1 MLTTLKHF
9 LEKKYEGHNF
19 NWRESGSKRVI
30 GLCPEH
36 PDKNPSFNIFIY
48 NDKAYYKCFSCGFH
62 GGLYDFIDVDPEQK
76 EKYALNKENQKRLSE
91 SFAKMKD
98 YLLNGD
104 TVEAVF
110 ARKYLKE
117 KRFLDMSVVK
127 DVGLIR
133 TTVGGDSGIDD
144 ILSGGNKIKNYS
156 GWLVFPHTNIKG
168 DICRLKF
175 REPDTKNIKTANIK
189 GFEGEPAAFGLK
201 NVGGR
206 ESSDYPV
213 SPYIYITEGE
223 FNYLQYINI
232 SGIGNIIS
240 AGGKDNISFKLIN
253 ALLSLDFIPVIA
265 LDQDDAGKKQLRKI
279 YEQTPA
285 GYREKIVY
293 CEYGGDGKKDFDD
306 IFKNKSED
314 GVNSVLA
321 AIKYKILDKF
331 QEFIDEENLNK
342 EIKIEEF
349 IDNNVLGE
357 GLKEIYLNKYKI
369 TPNKSFKKMNILA
382 VVNGPERI
390 IDFILPGLPR
400 KSVGLL
406 ISPGGT
412 GKSMLALSIGGV
424 ISSGHDDI
432 GFSTISP
439 VKTGKV
445 SLFLG
450 EDPDEIDELR
460 IQEFWTTI
468 PPEKRQLIAENM
480 QIFPCLGDTGD
491 LLDGGTTGDRIISAA
506 GNSRLII
513 IDTLSRFHL
522 GEENERKDAARVMR
536 ELERIALTTSA
547 AVLILHHISK
557 AAVLMGQGDKAE
569 AARGSNVFVNESRW
583 VAFLKGMGIKEASD
597 FGIDKNF
604 HSDYVR
610 LGCSKLNYS
619 KFFVD
624 IWLKRGNGGILAA
637 ADDLNNKNKEIN
649 KDENDKEKNYKKEYE
664 DIPENWA

>member
-1 MLTTLKHF
+1 MANILNNNAVLSYRDISAERA
-9 LEKKYEGHNF
+9 LL
-19 NWRESGSKRVI
+19 SGLI
-30 GLCPEH
+30 GRMI
-36 PDKNPSFNIFIY
+36 NIRDIELSTHDF
-48 NDKAYYKCFSCGFH
+48 
-62 GGLYDFIDVDPEQK
+62 YD
-76 EKYALNKENQKRLSE
+76 ALNRTIYGAIAEL
-91 SFAKMKD
+91 
-98 YLLNGD
+98 
-104 TVEAVF
+104 EADGEPV
-110 ARKYLKE
+110 
-117 KRFLDMSVVK
+117 
-127 DVGLIR
+127 DVIIVR
-133 TTVGGDSGIDD
+133 
-144 ILSGGNKIKNYS
+144 NKIKGNPTFNDEAYAD
-156 GWLVFPHTNIKG
+156 VI
-168 DICRLKF
+168 
-175 REPDTKNIKTANIK
+175 A
-189 GFEGEPAAFGLK
+189 
-201 NVGGR
+201 
-206 ESSDYPV
+206 SD
-213 SPYIYITEGE
+213 G
-223 FNYLQYINI
+223 FNYKEYERIIRENAWKRRELILFEDVKNGKI
-232 SGIGNIIS
+232 SVR
-240 AGGKDNISFKLIN
+240 D
-253 ALLSLDFIPVIA
+253 ALSNMKR
-265 LDQDDAGKKQLRKI
+265 QH
-279 YEQTPA
+279 
-285 GYREKIVY
+285 
-293 CEYGGDGKKDFDD
+293 
-306 IFKNKSED
+306 
-314 GVNSVLA
+314 
-321 AIKYKILDKF
+321 
-331 QEFIDEENLNK
+331 
-342 EIKIEEF
+342 
-349 IDNNVLGE
+349 
-357 GLKEIYLNKYKI
+357 
-369 TPNKSFKKMNILA
+369 KSFKKMDILA

-390 IDFILPGLPR
+390 IDFVLPGLPR

-412 GKSMLALSIGGV
+412 GKSMLALSVGGI

-460 IQEFWTTI
+460 MQEFWTTI

-491 LLDGGTTGDRIISAA
+491 LLDGGTTGDRIISVA

-557 AAVLMGQGDKAE
+557 AAVLTGQGDKAE

-637 ADDLNNKNKEIN
+637 ADDLNNKNK
-649 KDENDKEKNYKKEYE
+649 DENDKEKNYKKEYE